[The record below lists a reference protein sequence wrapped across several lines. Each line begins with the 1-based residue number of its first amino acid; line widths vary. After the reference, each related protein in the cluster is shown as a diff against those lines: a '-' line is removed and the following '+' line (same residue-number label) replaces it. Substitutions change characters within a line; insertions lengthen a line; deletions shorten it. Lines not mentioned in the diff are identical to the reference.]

1 MTKYIL
7 QGGGMK
13 EFSVRKYINQWK
25 VFKLIPPKSKV
36 LVVFFARPKETWATL
51 YNKIKNLRFVF
62 GRWDID
68 YVLASDDTA
77 EFLRQIQ
84 ECDVLYFRGGSTPML
99 QKKLAEISDFKQRL
113 KDKIVIGSSAGSLV
127 FTKYYYDQ
135 DYDQIFEGLNFLNV
149 KMITHYKS
157 KGAYAGTSGDDKLKM
172 LKEHKE
178 ELPIY
183 AIRET
188 EFVTIDE

>member
-7 QGGGMK
+7 QGGGQK
-13 EFSVRKYINQWK
+13 KFSFKKYLNLWRLLN
-25 VFKLIPPKSKV
+25 FIPKKSKV
-36 LVVFFARPKETWATL
+36 LMVFFARPKEEWEKLCNEA
-51 YNKIKNLRFVF
+51 KSFRFLLA
-62 GRWDID
+62 RWDID
-68 YVLASDDTA
+68 YILASDDQS
-77 EFLRQIQ
+77 EFIEQIK
-84 ECDVLYFRGGSTPML
+84 ECNVIYFRGGNTPML
-99 QKKLAEISDFKQRL
+99 QEKLENISNLQELL

-135 DYDQIFEGLNFLNV
+135 DYDQIFGGLNFLNV

-157 KGAYAGTSGDDKLKM
+157 TGEYASTSGDDKLKM

-178 ELPIY
+178 ELPVY

-188 EFVTIDE
+188 EFVILDK

>member
-13 EFSVRKYINQWK
+13 EFSFKKYINLWK
-25 VFKLIPPKSKV
+25 LLNLIPRKSKV
-36 LVVFFARPKETWATL
+36 LMVFFARPKEDWEILCNET
-51 YNKIKNLRFVF
+51 KNFRFVF

-77 EFLRQIQ
+77 EFIKQIK
-84 ECDVLYFRGGSTPML
+84 ECDVIYFRGGNTPML
-99 QKKLAEISDFKQRL
+99 QKKLEEVSDFRQL
-113 KDKIVIGSSAGSLV
+113 LEDKIVIGSSAGSLV

-157 KGAYAGTSGDDKLKM
+157 KGEYAGTSGDDKLKM
-172 LKEHKE
+172 LKDFKE
-178 ELPIY
+178 ELPVY

-188 EFVTIDE
+188 EFVIIDK